1 MRHYEVTLIV
11 HPDQSS
17 QVTTMIEKYKELIT
31 SGGGIVHRDED
42 WGRKHLAYPI
52 NKIYKAHY
60 LMMNIECDKE
70 TLDKLNYNFRFNDAI
85 LRNLVISKKEAITEP
100 SIMITEADKEKVKDQ
115 GKEKAKVQDSD
126 QKQEKVM
133 AKKQV
138 TKRRKFQI
146 PINRFCRF
154 TTAGVKEI
162 DYKDVETLLKNIDQS
177 GKITPSRITGTS
189 AKFQRQLTT
198 AIKRARFL
206 ALIPYTD
213 KHKKQEAL
221 CK

>member
-85 LRNLVISKKEAITEP
+85 LRNLIISKKKAITEP

-126 QKQEKVM
+126 QK
-133 AKKQV
+133 
-138 TKRRKFQI
+138 
-146 PINRFCRF
+146 
-154 TTAGVKEI
+154 
-162 DYKDVETLLKNIDQS
+162 
-177 GKITPSRITGTS
+177 
-189 AKFQRQLTT
+189 
-198 AIKRARFL
+198 
-206 ALIPYTD
+206 
-213 KHKKQEAL
+213 
-221 CK
+221 

>member
-31 SGGGIVHRDED
+31 TGGGVVHRDED

-85 LRNLVISKKEAITEP
+85 LRNLIISKKEAITDP
-100 SIMITEADKEKVKDQ
+100 SIMVTEADKDKVKEPS
-115 GKEKAKVQDSD
+115 KEKATVQDTD
-126 QKQEKVM
+126 QK
-133 AKKQV
+133 
-138 TKRRKFQI
+138 
-146 PINRFCRF
+146 
-154 TTAGVKEI
+154 
-162 DYKDVETLLKNIDQS
+162 
-177 GKITPSRITGTS
+177 
-189 AKFQRQLTT
+189 
-198 AIKRARFL
+198 
-206 ALIPYTD
+206 
-213 KHKKQEAL
+213 
-221 CK
+221 

>member
-31 SGGGIVHRDED
+31 TGGGIVHREED

-85 LRNLVISKKEAITEP
+85 LRNLIISKKEAITEP

-126 QKQEKVM
+126 QK
-133 AKKQV
+133 
-138 TKRRKFQI
+138 
-146 PINRFCRF
+146 
-154 TTAGVKEI
+154 
-162 DYKDVETLLKNIDQS
+162 
-177 GKITPSRITGTS
+177 
-189 AKFQRQLTT
+189 
-198 AIKRARFL
+198 
-206 ALIPYTD
+206 
-213 KHKKQEAL
+213 
-221 CK
+221 

>member
-70 TLDKLNYNFRFNDAI
+70 ILDKLNYNFRFNDAI
-85 LRNLVISKKEAITEP
+85 LRNLIISKKEAITEP
-100 SIMITEADKEKVKDQ
+100 SIMVTEADKDKVKDQ
-115 GKEKAKVQDSD
+115 SKEKATVQGSD
-126 QKQEKVM
+126 QK
-133 AKKQV
+133 
-138 TKRRKFQI
+138 
-146 PINRFCRF
+146 
-154 TTAGVKEI
+154 
-162 DYKDVETLLKNIDQS
+162 
-177 GKITPSRITGTS
+177 
-189 AKFQRQLTT
+189 
-198 AIKRARFL
+198 
-206 ALIPYTD
+206 
-213 KHKKQEAL
+213 
-221 CK
+221 

>member
-31 SGGGIVHRDED
+31 SAGGIVHRDED

-85 LRNLVISKKEAITEP
+85 LRNLIISKKEAITEP
-100 SIMITEADKEKVKDQ
+100 SIMVTEADKEKVKDQ
-115 GKEKAKVQDSD
+115 GKEKATVQGSD
-126 QKQEKVM
+126 QK
-133 AKKQV
+133 
-138 TKRRKFQI
+138 
-146 PINRFCRF
+146 
-154 TTAGVKEI
+154 
-162 DYKDVETLLKNIDQS
+162 
-177 GKITPSRITGTS
+177 
-189 AKFQRQLTT
+189 
-198 AIKRARFL
+198 
-206 ALIPYTD
+206 
-213 KHKKQEAL
+213 
-221 CK
+221 

>member
-1 MRHYEVTLIV
+1 MRHYEVTLIF

-85 LRNLVISKKEAITEP
+85 LRNLIISKKEAITEP

-126 QKQEKVM
+126 QK
-133 AKKQV
+133 
-138 TKRRKFQI
+138 
-146 PINRFCRF
+146 
-154 TTAGVKEI
+154 
-162 DYKDVETLLKNIDQS
+162 
-177 GKITPSRITGTS
+177 
-189 AKFQRQLTT
+189 
-198 AIKRARFL
+198 
-206 ALIPYTD
+206 
-213 KHKKQEAL
+213 
-221 CK
+221 

>member
-31 SGGGIVHRDED
+31 TGGGVVHRDED

-85 LRNLVISKKEAITEP
+85 LRNLIISKKEAITAP
-100 SIMITEADKEKVKDQ
+100 SIMVTEADKDKVKEPS
-115 GKEKAKVQDSD
+115 KEKASVQDSA
-126 QKQEKVM
+126 QK
-133 AKKQV
+133 
-138 TKRRKFQI
+138 
-146 PINRFCRF
+146 
-154 TTAGVKEI
+154 
-162 DYKDVETLLKNIDQS
+162 
-177 GKITPSRITGTS
+177 
-189 AKFQRQLTT
+189 
-198 AIKRARFL
+198 
-206 ALIPYTD
+206 
-213 KHKKQEAL
+213 
-221 CK
+221 

>member
-17 QVTTMIEKYKELIT
+17 QVTTMIEKYKQLIT

-85 LRNLVISKKEAITEP
+85 LRNLIISKKEAITAP
-100 SIMITEADKEKVKDQ
+100 SIMVTEADKEKVKDQ
-115 GKEKAKVQDSD
+115 GKEKATVQGSD
-126 QKQEKVM
+126 QK
-133 AKKQV
+133 
-138 TKRRKFQI
+138 
-146 PINRFCRF
+146 
-154 TTAGVKEI
+154 
-162 DYKDVETLLKNIDQS
+162 
-177 GKITPSRITGTS
+177 
-189 AKFQRQLTT
+189 
-198 AIKRARFL
+198 
-206 ALIPYTD
+206 
-213 KHKKQEAL
+213 
-221 CK
+221 

>member
-31 SGGGIVHRDED
+31 TGGGVVHRDED

-85 LRNLVISKKEAITEP
+85 LRNLIISKKGAITEP
-100 SIMITEADKEKVKDQ
+100 SIMVTEADKDKVK
-115 GKEKAKVQDSD
+115 EPSKAKATVQDSD
-126 QKQEKVM
+126 QK
-133 AKKQV
+133 
-138 TKRRKFQI
+138 
-146 PINRFCRF
+146 
-154 TTAGVKEI
+154 
-162 DYKDVETLLKNIDQS
+162 
-177 GKITPSRITGTS
+177 
-189 AKFQRQLTT
+189 
-198 AIKRARFL
+198 
-206 ALIPYTD
+206 
-213 KHKKQEAL
+213 
-221 CK
+221 

>member
-31 SGGGIVHRDED
+31 TGGGVVHRDED

-85 LRNLVISKKEAITEP
+85 LRNLIISKKEAITEP

-115 GKEKAKVQDSD
+115 VKEKAKVQDSD
-126 QKQEKVM
+126 QK
-133 AKKQV
+133 
-138 TKRRKFQI
+138 
-146 PINRFCRF
+146 
-154 TTAGVKEI
+154 
-162 DYKDVETLLKNIDQS
+162 
-177 GKITPSRITGTS
+177 
-189 AKFQRQLTT
+189 
-198 AIKRARFL
+198 
-206 ALIPYTD
+206 
-213 KHKKQEAL
+213 
-221 CK
+221 

>member
-1 MRHYEVTLIV
+1 MRHYEVILIV

-85 LRNLVISKKEAITEP
+85 LRNLIISKKEAITEP
-100 SIMITEADKEKVKDQ
+100 SIMVTEADKEKVKDQ
-115 GKEKAKVQDSD
+115 SKEKATVQGSD
-126 QKQEKVM
+126 QK
-133 AKKQV
+133 
-138 TKRRKFQI
+138 
-146 PINRFCRF
+146 
-154 TTAGVKEI
+154 
-162 DYKDVETLLKNIDQS
+162 
-177 GKITPSRITGTS
+177 
-189 AKFQRQLTT
+189 
-198 AIKRARFL
+198 
-206 ALIPYTD
+206 
-213 KHKKQEAL
+213 
-221 CK
+221 

>member
-85 LRNLVISKKEAITEP
+85 LRNLIISKKEAITEP
-100 SIMITEADKEKVKDQ
+100 SIMVTEADKEKVKDQ
-115 GKEKAKVQDSD
+115 GKEKVKEKAKVEDSD
-126 QKQEKVM
+126 QK
-133 AKKQV
+133 
-138 TKRRKFQI
+138 
-146 PINRFCRF
+146 
-154 TTAGVKEI
+154 
-162 DYKDVETLLKNIDQS
+162 
-177 GKITPSRITGTS
+177 
-189 AKFQRQLTT
+189 
-198 AIKRARFL
+198 
-206 ALIPYTD
+206 
-213 KHKKQEAL
+213 
-221 CK
+221 

>member
-31 SGGGIVHRDED
+31 TGGGVVHRDED

-85 LRNLVISKKEAITEP
+85 LRNLIISKKEAITEP
-100 SIMITEADKEKVKDQ
+100 SIMVTEADKDKVKEPS
-115 GKEKAKVQDSD
+115 KEKATVQDSD
-126 QKQEKVM
+126 QK
-133 AKKQV
+133 
-138 TKRRKFQI
+138 
-146 PINRFCRF
+146 
-154 TTAGVKEI
+154 
-162 DYKDVETLLKNIDQS
+162 
-177 GKITPSRITGTS
+177 
-189 AKFQRQLTT
+189 
-198 AIKRARFL
+198 
-206 ALIPYTD
+206 
-213 KHKKQEAL
+213 
-221 CK
+221 

>member
-60 LMMNIECDKE
+60 LMMNIECDKD

-85 LRNLVISKKEAITEP
+85 LRNLIISKSEAITKP
-100 SIMITEADKEKVKDQ
+100 SIMMTEADKEKVNDK
-115 GKEKAKVQDSD
+115 GKEKVTNQDSD
-126 QKQEKVM
+126 QK
-133 AKKQV
+133 
-138 TKRRKFQI
+138 
-146 PINRFCRF
+146 
-154 TTAGVKEI
+154 
-162 DYKDVETLLKNIDQS
+162 
-177 GKITPSRITGTS
+177 
-189 AKFQRQLTT
+189 
-198 AIKRARFL
+198 
-206 ALIPYTD
+206 
-213 KHKKQEAL
+213 
-221 CK
+221 

>member
-85 LRNLVISKKEAITEP
+85 LRNLIISKKEAITEP
-100 SIMITEADKEKVKDQ
+100 SIMVTEADKEKVKDK
-115 GKEKAKVQDSD
+115 GKEKASVQGSD
-126 QKQEKVM
+126 QK
-133 AKKQV
+133 
-138 TKRRKFQI
+138 
-146 PINRFCRF
+146 
-154 TTAGVKEI
+154 
-162 DYKDVETLLKNIDQS
+162 
-177 GKITPSRITGTS
+177 
-189 AKFQRQLTT
+189 
-198 AIKRARFL
+198 
-206 ALIPYTD
+206 
-213 KHKKQEAL
+213 
-221 CK
+221 

>member
-85 LRNLVISKKEAITEP
+85 LRNLIISKKEAITEP
-100 SIMITEADKEKVKDQ
+100 SIMVTEADKEKVKVQ
-115 GKEKAKVQDSD
+115 GKEKATVQSSD
-126 QKQEKVM
+126 QK
-133 AKKQV
+133 
-138 TKRRKFQI
+138 
-146 PINRFCRF
+146 
-154 TTAGVKEI
+154 
-162 DYKDVETLLKNIDQS
+162 
-177 GKITPSRITGTS
+177 
-189 AKFQRQLTT
+189 
-198 AIKRARFL
+198 
-206 ALIPYTD
+206 
-213 KHKKQEAL
+213 
-221 CK
+221 

>member
-17 QVTTMIEKYKELIT
+17 QVTTMIENYKELIT

-85 LRNLVISKKEAITEP
+85 LRNLIISKKEAITEP

-126 QKQEKVM
+126 QK
-133 AKKQV
+133 
-138 TKRRKFQI
+138 
-146 PINRFCRF
+146 
-154 TTAGVKEI
+154 
-162 DYKDVETLLKNIDQS
+162 
-177 GKITPSRITGTS
+177 
-189 AKFQRQLTT
+189 
-198 AIKRARFL
+198 
-206 ALIPYTD
+206 
-213 KHKKQEAL
+213 
-221 CK
+221 

>member
-31 SGGGIVHRDED
+31 TSGGVVHRDED

-85 LRNLVISKKEAITEP
+85 LRNLIISKKEAITEP
-100 SIMITEADKEKVKDQ
+100 SIMVTEADKDKVKEPS
-115 GKEKAKVQDSD
+115 KEKATVQDSD
-126 QKQEKVM
+126 QK
-133 AKKQV
+133 
-138 TKRRKFQI
+138 
-146 PINRFCRF
+146 
-154 TTAGVKEI
+154 
-162 DYKDVETLLKNIDQS
+162 
-177 GKITPSRITGTS
+177 
-189 AKFQRQLTT
+189 
-198 AIKRARFL
+198 
-206 ALIPYTD
+206 
-213 KHKKQEAL
+213 
-221 CK
+221 

>member
-31 SGGGIVHRDED
+31 TGGGVVHRDED

-85 LRNLVISKKEAITEP
+85 LRNLIISKKEAITEP
-100 SIMITEADKEKVKDQ
+100 SIMVTEADKDKVKEPS
-115 GKEKAKVQDSD
+115 KEKASVQDTD
-126 QKQEKVM
+126 QK
-133 AKKQV
+133 
-138 TKRRKFQI
+138 
-146 PINRFCRF
+146 
-154 TTAGVKEI
+154 
-162 DYKDVETLLKNIDQS
+162 
-177 GKITPSRITGTS
+177 
-189 AKFQRQLTT
+189 
-198 AIKRARFL
+198 
-206 ALIPYTD
+206 
-213 KHKKQEAL
+213 
-221 CK
+221 

>member
-17 QVTTMIEKYKELIT
+17 QVSTMIEKYKELIT

-85 LRNLVISKKEAITEP
+85 LRNLIISKKEAITEP

-126 QKQEKVM
+126 QK
-133 AKKQV
+133 
-138 TKRRKFQI
+138 
-146 PINRFCRF
+146 
-154 TTAGVKEI
+154 
-162 DYKDVETLLKNIDQS
+162 
-177 GKITPSRITGTS
+177 
-189 AKFQRQLTT
+189 
-198 AIKRARFL
+198 
-206 ALIPYTD
+206 
-213 KHKKQEAL
+213 
-221 CK
+221 